1 MAVVAGSLRRGSLA
15 AWRGVVLV
23 ASGLAMSGCA
33 SLSDL
38 PLPGLSEAKPIPA
51 PSDTPQVAQSDL
63 QKATEY
69 WGKEFSKKPTD
80 IDAALAYAK
89 NLKALGQKQQALNVL
104 QQASLFH
111 AADKRL
117 NSEYGRL
124 ALELDQVGTAE
135 KMLAAADDAVSP
147 DWRVISARGTVLAKQ
162 GRYAEAIPLYERA
175 LQLSADQP
183 SVLNNLALAHAMNGD
198 AAQAEEVLRRATASG
213 AASPKVR
220 QNLALVLGLQGK
232 YDEATK
238 VGTEA
243 SSAAAASANTDM
255 IKQIVKLPAKP
266 YGEPTQGTWQPVVAV
281 AQADSPTA
289 WQTRIKT
296 PSQPAAPLKA
306 TAPVSAA
313 ITVPVAPVASAAP
326 EAALR
331 PSAN

>member
-1 MAVVAGSLRRGSLA
+1 MAGVAGSLRRGSLA
-15 AWRGVVLV
+15 AWRGVVLL

-38 PLPGLSEAKPIPA
+38 PLPGLSEAKPFPA
-51 PSDTPQVAQSDL
+51 PSDQPQVAQSDL

-69 WGKEFSKKPTD
+69 WGKEFTKKPTD
-80 IDAALAYAK
+80 IEAALAYAK

-162 GRYAEAIPLYERA
+162 GRYSEAIPFYERA
-175 LQLSADQP
+175 LLLSADQP

-198 AAQAEEVLRRATASG
+198 PAKAEDVLRRAAASG

-238 VGTEA
+238 VGSEA
-243 SSAAAASANTDM
+243 SSAATASANTDV

-266 YGEPTQGTWQPVVAV
+266 YGEPVQGSWLPIVA
-281 AQADSPTA
+281 AAPDAAAGA
-289 WQTRIKT
+289 WQTRVKA
-296 PSQPAAPLKA
+296 PGQPDALKA
-306 TAPVSAA
+306 TAAVAPATAA
-313 ITVPVAPVASAAP
+313 PVAPVASAA
-326 EAALR
+326 ADATLR